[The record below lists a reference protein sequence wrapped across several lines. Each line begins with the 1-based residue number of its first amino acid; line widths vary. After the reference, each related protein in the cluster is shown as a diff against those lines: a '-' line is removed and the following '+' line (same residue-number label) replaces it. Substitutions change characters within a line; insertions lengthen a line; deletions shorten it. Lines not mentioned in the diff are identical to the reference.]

1 MLGVPQQ
8 KCYLASRITEA
19 QESGQPWSKLTFLR
33 PLNIEV
39 KVFVEPKNLVVVIAA
54 VVSEHFINA
63 AILAVVDA
71 ISVIREPVKRQA
83 LLLHLGNGPE

>member
-54 VVSEHFINA
+54 